1 MRNNDKSGAKF
12 FNLIDQKVFENL
24 KNRIRLVNLNSI
36 IFLFRY
42 KSIKIFIESIESQ
55 WKYKHIAIDILKIA
69 LGSIK
74 DFLNIFE
81 IILNI
86 MS

>member
-24 KNRIRLVNLNSI
+24 KNRIRLINLNSI
-36 IFLFRY
+36 IFFFRD

>member
-1 MRNNDKSGAKF
+1 MRNNDKSGVKF

-24 KNRIRLVNLNSI
+24 KNRIRLVNLNNI
-36 IFLFRY
+36 IFLLRD

-74 DFLNIFE
+74 NFLNIFK

>member
-1 MRNNDKSGAKF
+1 MRNNDKSGVKF

-24 KNRIRLVNLNSI
+24 KNRIRLINLNSI
-36 IFLFRY
+36 IFFFRD

>member
-1 MRNNDKSGAKF
+1 MRNNDKSGVKF

-74 DFLNIFE
+74 NFLNIFK